1 MPKNRPVVLVVED
14 EALIRMSAADLVES
28 AGCEAIEARD
38 ADEAIR
44 ILEARTDIRLVFTDV
59 DMPGEMDGV
68 TLTHY
73 IRNRWPPIYLIV
85 ASGKALLDQSQ
96 LPTGAKFFPKP
107 YGERTIVDAIVG
119 LLAAQ

>member
-14 EALIRMSAADLVES
+14 DVLIRMGAADLVES

-44 ILEARTDIRLVFTDV
+44 ILEARADIRLVFTDV
-59 DMPGEMDGV
+59 DMPGSMDGV
-68 TLTHY
+68 ELSHY
-73 IRNRWPPIYLIV
+73 IRNRWPPIQLIV
-85 ASGKALLDQSQ
+85 ASGKAILDESH

-107 YGERTIVDAIVG
+107 YGERTIVDAILG
-119 LLAAQ
+119 LLAAP